1 MKRDKIALISLLS
14 IVPMMVFNP
23 LVIKNKQMPLIR
35 ETEGIEIDF
44 KQELDFRNVIHKQ
57 VLVSKEVE
65 IGKVV
70 ETEVVVVEEVIEVE
84 EEIVITPTRIP
95 VMLEVSFYDSCTLCT
110 PGLGITASGKQVE
123 YGMVA
128 LPKDIPFG
136 TKVHIPELG
145 TFVNEDTGSF
155 IEYTEEGYMRI
166 DVYVESHEKAL
177 ELGRYVIEGEIEY

>member
-1 MKRDKIALISLLS
+1 MKRDRVALISLLS
-14 IVPMMVFNP
+14 IIPVMMFNP

-35 ETEGIEIDF
+35 ETEGIEIDY
-44 KQELDFRNVIHKQ
+44 KRELDLRNVMARQ
-57 VLVSKEVE
+57 VVANKEVE
-65 IGKVV
+65 TEKAV
-70 ETEVVVVEEVIEVE
+70 ETKVIEVE
-84 EEIVITPTRIP
+84 EVVEIIPTRIP

-128 LPKDIPFG
+128 MPKDIPFG
-136 TKVHIPELG
+136 TKVHIPDLG

-166 DVYVESHEKAL
+166 DVYVESHELAL
-177 ELGRYVIEGEIEY
+177 TYGRYVIEGEIEY